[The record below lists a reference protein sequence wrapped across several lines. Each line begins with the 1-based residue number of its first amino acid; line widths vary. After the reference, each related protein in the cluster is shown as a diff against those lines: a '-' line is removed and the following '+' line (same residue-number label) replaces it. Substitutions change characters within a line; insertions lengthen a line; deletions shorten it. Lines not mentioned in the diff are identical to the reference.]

1 MAKVY
6 FIYGCNLIQYFALLL
21 LKLLILILAGVGNI
35 KFFII
40 FGCCTLASLLAT
52 SSLGQR
58 LVKEIKG
65 QILAVGFLHHGNK
78 IGQVA
83 GKLAD
88 AIDVTAYKL
97 ILKKVGKLFCFFFL
111 N

>member
-1 MAKVY
+1 VGAAV
-6 FIYGCNLIQYFALLL
+6 LWRV
-21 LKLLILILAGVGNI
+21 LA
-35 KFFII
+35 
-40 FGCCTLASLLAT
+40 CSYSA
-52 SSLGQR
+52 LGQR

-97 ILKKVGKLFCFFFL
+97 VLKKVGKLKIKI
-111 N
+111 NYN